1 METQIPLSLVL
12 SVGTAI
18 LSALLGVLFV
28 VSRYAYANDKREAE
42 RRISLLETS
51 RDALRE
57 QLHSDEVATMRLQGE
72 VNSVKSN
79 HDALSEDVA
88 EIKRTVVTR
97 DLFDAAMQSVRAQ
110 LAQILQAMQRYPS
123 SPVGIPRVTTPT
135 SDPPR
140 R

>member
-1 METQIPLSLVL
+1 MPLSLVV

-28 VSRYAYANDKREAE
+28 VSRYAYGNDKRELE
-42 RRISLLETS
+42 RRIALLEAS
-51 RDALRE
+51 RDILRE
-57 QLHSDEVATMRLQGE
+57 QLHADEVATTRLQGE
-72 VNSVKSN
+72 VNGVKAN

-123 SPVGIPRVTTPT
+123 GGIPRVTSPT

>member
-1 METQIPLSLVL
+1 METQIPLSLVV

-42 RRISLLETS
+42 RRIALLETS

-57 QLHSDEVATMRLQGE
+57 QLHADEIATMRLQGE
-72 VNSVKSN
+72 VNTVKQN
-79 HDALSEDVA
+79 HDALQDDVA

-123 SPVGIPRVTTPT
+123 GGIPRVTAPT